1 MAKNKDKDAAE
12 KAGKKDKKDKKGRKG
27 GEEGARGASIANHP
41 RARAMIRR
49 MKGWGGLGGFALAAL
64 LSLQA
69 SVPLVTTGLRAIGA
83 GVLGYLLAWWIGV
96 LVWRQLIIAEQKA
109 AYELIQ
115 RRRQE
120 SEAPAP

>member
-1 MAKNKDKDAAE
+1 MAKNKDKDPERAE
-12 KAGKKDKKDKKGRKG
+12 KADKKSKRGRG
-27 GEEGARGASIANHP
+27 RGDESVQGASIADHP

-49 MKGWGGLGGFALAAL
+49 MKGWGGLAGFGLAAL

-69 SVPLVTTGLRAIGA
+69 SVPMVTTGLRAIGA
-83 GVLGYLLAWWIGV
+83 GVVGYLLAWWVGV
-96 LVWRQLIIAEQKA
+96 LVWRQLILAEQRA